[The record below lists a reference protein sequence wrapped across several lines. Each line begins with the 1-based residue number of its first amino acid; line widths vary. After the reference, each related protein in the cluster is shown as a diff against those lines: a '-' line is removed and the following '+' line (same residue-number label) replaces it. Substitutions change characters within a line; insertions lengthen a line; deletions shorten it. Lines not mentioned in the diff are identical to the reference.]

1 MTMSAN
7 KIGSREFQELAPY
20 LRAARMFPPL
30 AREEEH
36 ALALRARKGDPAARQ
51 KLIQHCLA
59 FVVAFALKQRRG
71 SLRLDDLIQ
80 EGNLGLMRAAE
91 KFDPHAGTR
100 FLTYAAWWIRAY
112 IGKYMKAAR
121 STVRPRSGT
130 VAQPDASLDSPIGD
144 DEDVHWL
151 DRIEDD
157 GPGPEDTYLFAEG
170 DREVRDAL
178 NEARKRIGELGWDI
192 VHNRLQQQD
201 SPSTL
206 EEIGNR
212 WGLSR
217 ERVRQVEVKTKQL
230 LHRHLVTLETVAT
243 RDAA

>member
-1 MTMSAN
+1 
-7 KIGSREFQELAPY
+7 
-20 LRAARMFPPL
+20 
-30 AREEEH
+30 
-36 ALALRARKGDPAARQ
+36 LALRARKGDLSARQ
-51 KLIQHCLA
+51 KLVKHCLA

-100 FLTYAAWWIRAY
+100 FVTYAAWWIRAY
-112 IGKYMKAAR
+112 IGKYLKAAR

-130 VAQPDASLDSPIGD
+130 VAQPDFSLDGPIGE
-144 DEDVHWL
+144 DEDDHYL
-151 DRIEDD
+151 ERIEDE
-157 GPGPEDTYLFAEG
+157 GPDPEETYISAEG

-178 NEARKRIGELGWDI
+178 IEARKLIGELGWEI
-192 VHNRLQQQD
+192 VHNRLQQS
-201 SPSTL
+201 SPNTL

-212 WGLSR
+212 WGVSR
-217 ERVRQVEVKTKQL
+217 EWVRQVEVKTKQL
-230 LHRHLVTLETVAT
+230 LHRRFETLETVVT